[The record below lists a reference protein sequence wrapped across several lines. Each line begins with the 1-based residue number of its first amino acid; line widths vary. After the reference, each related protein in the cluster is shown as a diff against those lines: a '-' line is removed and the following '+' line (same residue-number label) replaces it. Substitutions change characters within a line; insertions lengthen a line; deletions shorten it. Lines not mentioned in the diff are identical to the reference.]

1 MDLIKKLDECEKRF
15 KVVSD
20 LVMDPNLVK
29 DPKKYKDTMRE
40 HGYLTELCALY
51 DEYKK
56 VLQGIQDAKEM
67 ITNEDDAEM
76 KEMAREE
83 LKELEEKQ
91 PKLEEDIKLKLVP
104 PDPLDEKN
112 IILEIRSAAGGDEAS
127 LFVRDL
133 WEMYTHLAERKGWK
147 TETME
152 AQETEVGGFNKIVT
166 SISGKFVYG
175 TLRWESGVHRVQRV
189 PQTES
194 QGRLQTSTATVAVL
208 PEAEE
213 TEIEI
218 KPGDVRVDVMRAG
231 GPGGQCVNTTDS
243 AVRLT
248 HIPTGL
254 VVIQQDEKSQIKN
267 KEKAFRVLR
276 ARLFDLEESKKQEE
290 RAAARSSMVGSG
302 ARSEKIRTYNFPQD
316 RVTDH
321 RINYS
326 AHNLPSFMMGEMD
339 DMLDALNVYVFSRVA
354 WDPSVDVDAI
364 LEEHYR
370 LMYGTAA
377 KDIQSIFEKLEDI
390 WLDRICGN
398 TVNTSVGPK
407 NLTPSEFEI
416 WTDIYSPAKVEKL
429 LAKADVAAAKVTP
442 GSIEAR
448 RVALVRTEILER
460 LARHSREYID
470 GLSVEREKA
479 ARAARNPVNL
489 VAGFRPV
496 TITVDNTM
504 TNKPFHCVKYP
515 VPLRQGH
522 RYRISFFAKGENVRP
537 YAPRGGVQGVP
548 WADEAW
554 NAGKSFPGAGATG
567 TFDWVH
573 FVTEYH
579 VPKSG
584 IVNFKPEVDLR
595 LFFATGTVHFDGL
608 LVEELK

>member
-15 KVVSD
+15 KEVSD

-67 ITNEDDAEM
+67 ITNEDDADM
-76 KEMAREE
+76 REMAREE
-83 LKELEEKQ
+83 LKELEEKL

-189 PQTES
+189 PATES

-290 RAAARSSMVGSG
+290 RAAARSSMVGLVLVP
-302 ARSEKIRTYNFPQD
+302 AQKRSAPTTSLRT
-316 RVTDH
+316 
-321 RINYS
+321 
-326 AHNLPSFMMGEMD
+326 A
-339 DMLDALNVYVFSRVA
+339 
-354 WDPSVDVDAI
+354 
-364 LEEHYR
+364 
-370 LMYGTAA
+370 
-377 KDIQSIFEKLEDI
+377 
-390 WLDRICGN
+390 
-398 TVNTSVGPK
+398 
-407 NLTPSEFEI
+407 
-416 WTDIYSPAKVEKL
+416 
-429 LAKADVAAAKVTP
+429 
-442 GSIEAR
+442 
-448 RVALVRTEILER
+448 
-460 LARHSREYID
+460 
-470 GLSVEREKA
+470 
-479 ARAARNPVNL
+479 
-489 VAGFRPV
+489 
-496 TITVDNTM
+496 
-504 TNKPFHCVKYP
+504 
-515 VPLRQGH
+515 
-522 RYRISFFAKGENVRP
+522 
-537 YAPRGGVQGVP
+537 
-548 WADEAW
+548 
-554 NAGKSFPGAGATG
+554 
-567 TFDWVH
+567 
-573 FVTEYH
+573 
-579 VPKSG
+579 
-584 IVNFKPEVDLR
+584 
-595 LFFATGTVHFDGL
+595 
-608 LVEELK
+608 

>member
-15 KVVSD
+15 KEVSD

-67 ITNEDDAEM
+67 ITNEDDADM
-76 KEMAREE
+76 REMAREE
-83 LKELEEKQ
+83 LKELEEKL

-189 PQTES
+189 PATES
-194 QGRLQTSTATVAVL
+194 QGLLQTSTATVAVL

-339 DMLDALNVYVFSRVA
+339 DMLDALNVYA
-354 WDPSVDVDAI
+354 K
-364 LEEHYR
+364 EEQ
-370 LMYGTAA
+370 L
-377 KDIQSIFEKLEDI
+377 KSDI
-390 WLDRICGN
+390 
-398 TVNTSVGPK
+398 
-407 NLTPSEFEI
+407 
-416 WTDIYSPAKVEKL
+416 
-429 LAKADVAAAKVTP
+429 
-442 GSIEAR
+442 
-448 RVALVRTEILER
+448 TEL
-460 LARHSREYID
+460 
-470 GLSVEREKA
+470 
-479 ARAARNPVNL
+479 
-489 VAGFRPV
+489 
-496 TITVDNTM
+496 
-504 TNKPFHCVKYP
+504 
-515 VPLRQGH
+515 
-522 RYRISFFAKGENVRP
+522 
-537 YAPRGGVQGVP
+537 
-548 WADEAW
+548 
-554 NAGKSFPGAGATG
+554 
-567 TFDWVH
+567 
-573 FVTEYH
+573 
-579 VPKSG
+579 
-584 IVNFKPEVDLR
+584 
-595 LFFATGTVHFDGL
+595 
-608 LVEELK
+608 